1 MQLYFYNG
9 QPTNYSI
16 TKDGKVFNNKT
27 QKFLKG
33 QKNKNG
39 YWSAII
45 TTPVGSKR
53 LYIHRMV
60 LETYGYRKDYKD
72 FEVNHKDGN
81 KDNNNLSNLEWTTSS
96 ENKQHAVKNGLYP
109 DRTIYG
115 YNDNL
120 EIVSTFS
127 SIAEMFR
134 ITGWSPSEMSKSC
147 LMNPKSKNHSLY
159 WSFEKIPNFT
169 IAKIESGKSKS
180 VGKFDLNGELLEKYS
195 SMSDAARANDCSRTH
210 IGECCNGKI
219 KTYKSFIWK
228 YL

>member
-1 MQLYFYNG
+1 MQWKTING
-9 QPTNYSI
+9 YPNYEISSSGLVRSTRFDRI
-16 TKDGKVFNNKT
+16 
-27 QKFLKG
+27 LKG
-33 QKNKNG
+33 SKNNG
-39 YWSAII
+39 GYEYVNLIYNRI
-45 TTPVGSKR
+45 KKTTSVHKLVMEHFGPAKPIEG
-53 LYIHRMV
+53 MV
-60 LETYGYRKDYKD
+60 ID
-72 FEVNHKDGN
+72 HKDGN
-81 KDNNNLSNLEWTTSS
+81 KDNNNLSNLEWITSS

-147 LMNPKSKNHSLY
+147 LMNPKSKNHNLY
-159 WSFEKIPNFT
+159 WSFEKIPNFS

-180 VGKFDLNGELLEKYS
+180 VGKFDLNGKLLEKYS

-210 IGECCNGKI
+210 IGECCNSKI
-219 KTYKSFIWK
+219 KTYKGFIWK